1 MWCRQTL
8 PGHSSAPAEGP
19 VIKTMRTGFIHES
32 PILLTPMGLPRWKT
46 GSCRPFPLRLLR
58 GTKRSLTGADR
69 ASPATTERRSLPQ
82 GGVPCPAPCTPGP
95 LTTPLMHRA
104 RREPHSGRPRCPS
117 LALAPGTLPHDL
129 PLPMPPPRSS
139 RPRWHLHRHL
149 LSVCVPSRSGPPWT
163 PPPTGTSHAGCQR
176 TRCGTQ
182 NGGGGRTGQRT
193 ERGREGRSQ
202 RTGRGRQGRSSRTRR
217 PARPTPSRSPEARTL
232 AGVRSAAHCS
242 SSCAGFVGDGAASA
256 TLCGSAPAVRGGR
269 GRKVTVPWWKATHLT
284 GPEPTPP
291 TSNPLTPITAAERH
305 STPPGSGGSGPAGRE
320 AGGHSPHEPCPPAP
334 PVEEAFEAGHQVLRP
349 RGQGTRQGRREPR
362 WGGQAP
368 VLTGPPGKAERT
380 SLCAQCTTGSFGRR
394 RSAGPTVNP
403 ADRGG

>member
-1 MWCRQTL
+1 MQASDSGKGQMWCRQTL

-46 GSCRPFPLRLLR
+46 GSRRPSPPRLLR

-69 ASPATTERRSLPQ
+69 ASPATTERQSLPQ

-104 RREPHSGRPRCPS
+104 RHEPRSGRPRCPS
-117 LALAPGTLPHDL
+117 LALAPGTLPHDP
-129 PLPMPPPRSS
+129 PLPVPPPRSS

-193 ERGREGRSQ
+193 GRGRAGGTQ
-202 RTGRGRQGRSSRTRR
+202 RTGQGRGEAAREE
-217 PARPTPSRSPEARTL
+217 PA
-232 AGVRSAAHCS
+232 
-242 SSCAGFVGDGAASA
+242 DGAGPR
-256 TLCGSAPAVRGGR
+256 GSEQPHEEAHTPHAQPVPGGQD
-269 GRKVTVPWWKATHLT
+269 
-284 GPEPTPP
+284 
-291 TSNPLTPITAAERH
+291 
-305 STPPGSGGSGPAGRE
+305 AGRCE
-320 AGGHSPHEPCPPAP
+320 VGRSML
-334 PVEEAFEAGHQVLRP
+334 VL
-349 RGQGTRQGRREPR
+349 
-362 WGGQAP
+362 
-368 VLTGPPGKAERT
+368 
-380 SLCAQCTTGSFGRR
+380 LCWLCGRR
-394 RSAGPTVNP
+394 RSLCHLVWLGPGREGGTGQKG
-403 ADRGG
+403 DRPLVEGHASHWPRAHTTYV